1 MHFGNLMHFGNSQ
14 PSNEGRWRY
23 MNSLFLTTIA
33 INISLQATLSNALG
47 TLIATA
53 ILFSLRQIANFM
65 HKLINRHRH

>member
-1 MHFGNLMHFGNSQ
+1 
-14 PSNEGRWRY
+14 